1 MKMTKMD
8 SPVRK
13 AWPLAVAALLALVLL
28 IIAVFLIVNGGK
40 ESSPENNIENSV
52 SAVFL
57 SYRDDH
63 SADQHA
69 KWLALSLE
77 KAGIP
82 VFKTEIESETG
93 AKSFSSIISRWHNW
107 KQARG
112 LDQDRVWL
120 VISGI
125 EPDLAVE
132 LSLAWENSDLVLLP
146 DIGELKYFSSWQDFA
161 SSLSMRWPDDRS
173 IMLFHTESD
182 KDEAAALYERVSNED
197 AWLFPGQPVYPG
209 SSVEIIRSS
218 DGSARIGLLETGMLD
233 QYSWSASYID
243 TITSELV
250 VSSAYNDKPAEIVDR
265 ITGAADSLRFHWFL
279 IPLSIILL
287 ILVSLTSGISVFA
300 VAAQSI
306 GRSKVKEQET
316 INAELTE
323 SEYLPV
329 DDNERLSTDN
339 QPGRHKNAYSLSLR
353 IILLVALA
361 STIAVVLNA
370 VRLLPLL
377 TASWWVTSLV
387 LVLMMIILIPD
398 ARLGLAE
405 NKLEKASAV
414 KILSGLTWLIFVLI
428 AAYVIIRVLILA
440 SVPYDSLIWLITGL
454 LLPVSARIAVRRLS
468 AVGCRIWL
476 TLPAGAWLM
485 LNGISIISHFVG
497 FH

>member
-1 MKMTKMD
+1 
-8 SPVRK
+8 
-13 AWPLAVAALLALVLL
+13 
-28 IIAVFLIVNGGK
+28 
-40 ESSPENNIENSV
+40 
-52 SAVFL
+52 
-57 SYRDDH
+57 
-63 SADQHA
+63 
-69 KWLALSLE
+69 
-77 KAGIP
+77 
-82 VFKTEIESETG
+82 
-93 AKSFSSIISRWHNW
+93 
-107 KQARG
+107 
-112 LDQDRVWL
+112 
-120 VISGI
+120 
-125 EPDLAVE
+125 
-132 LSLAWENSDLVLLP
+132 
-146 DIGELKYFSSWQDFA
+146 
-161 SSLSMRWPDDRS
+161 
-173 IMLFHTESD
+173 
-182 KDEAAALYERVSNED
+182 
-197 AWLFPGQPVYPG
+197 
-209 SSVEIIRSS
+209 
-218 DGSARIGLLETGMLD
+218 MLD

-279 IPLSIILL
+279 IPLSVILL

-300 VAAQSI
+300 IAAQSI
-306 GRSKVKEQET
+306 GRSKVNEQET
-316 INAELTE
+316 SNAELTE

-329 DDNERLSTDN
+329 DVNERLSTDN
-339 QPGRHKNAYSLSLR
+339 QPGRHKNSYSLSLR
-353 IILLVALA
+353 IISLVALA

-370 VRLLPLL
+370 VGLLPLL